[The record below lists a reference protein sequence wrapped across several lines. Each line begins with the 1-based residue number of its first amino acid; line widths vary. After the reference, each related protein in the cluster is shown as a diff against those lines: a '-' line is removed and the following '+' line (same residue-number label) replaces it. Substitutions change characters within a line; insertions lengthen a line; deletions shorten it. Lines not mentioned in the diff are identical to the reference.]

1 MTQRLLCTGNADA
14 HRVTLHVAPGVMW
27 QLSPAINAATLEE
40 ALEAINVAL
49 SYNDGWDVY
58 RNWQPPGRCIRSNE
72 AMAGWMAARDEH
84 HEQQDCRNYPADAA

>member
-1 MTQRLLCTGNADA
+1 MTKRLLCTGHIDGQRLA
-14 HRVTLHVAPGVMW
+14 LQVAPGVMW

-72 AMAGWMAARDEH
+72 ALAGWKEART
-84 HEQQDCRNYPADAA
+84 DAREMDVERD